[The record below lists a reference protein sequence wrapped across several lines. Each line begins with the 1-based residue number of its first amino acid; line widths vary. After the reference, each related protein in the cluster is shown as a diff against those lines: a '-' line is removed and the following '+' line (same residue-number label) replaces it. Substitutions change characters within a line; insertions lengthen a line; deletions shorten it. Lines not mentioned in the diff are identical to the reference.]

1 MSICTS
7 LDLYF
12 EMGPPM
18 SENQVKESQS
28 RVASHHPTR
37 RGTGRYMHPLREW
50 NRTFISLH
58 FLIPFHFSL
67 FSLLLLLHL

>member
-12 EMGPPM
+12 EMGPLM

-28 RVASHHPTR
+28 CATPSFFTQA
-37 RGTGRYMHPLREW
+37 GDGA
-50 NRTFISLH
+50 
-58 FLIPFHFSL
+58 
-67 FSLLLLLHL
+67 

>member
-18 SENQVKESQS
+18 SENQVKEFQS
-28 RVASHHPTR
+28 HVTSHHPSR
-37 RGTGRYMHPLREW
+37 QGMGRYKV
-50 NRTFISLH
+50 SL
-58 FLIPFHFSL
+58 
-67 FSLLLLLHL
+67 